1 MPFQI
6 RNLKILDLIFG
17 RYSGMT
23 IDQNSQEILGF
34 MGLFLKDTM
43 LNIIRIFKEVFLVL
57 REFVQRCVAIRV
69 GELGVATSK
78 SQLIRKQEAPRTQQ
92 G

>member
-1 MPFQI
+1 
-6 RNLKILDLIFG
+6 
-17 RYSGMT
+17 MT

-57 REFVQRCVAIRV
+57 REFEQRCVAIRV
-69 GELGVATSK
+69 GELGVATNK
-78 SQLIRKQEAPRTQQ
+78 SQLTRKQEAPRSQL